1 MLPSFALPHFAGFH
15 HIRYTAEQARQDRQ
29 QWVIENQA
37 SESDQAFFEEANHQF
52 RSEETQA
59 LREVKAKLEP
69 IASAHYRETE
79 ARIRQ
84 STVGGTLAG
93 ASEAQVDAYSAQMGE
108 AFPFRPLP
116 PDLAYAN
123 TARPQVTY
131 LILPDDHAFVF
142 TGRDAVSVDWKLKLD
157 PGSIGNREIPPLMD
171 LKEGLRVNFDFRRYS
186 KEALQYFL
194 DRIAKPQA
202 GTLDDL
208 S

>member
-1 MLPSFALPHFAGFH
+1 MLPSFASPRFAGFH
-15 HIRYTAEQARQDRQ
+15 HIRYTAVQARQDRQ
-29 QWVIENQA
+29 QWLIENQT
-37 SESDQAFFEEANHQF
+37 SEPDRAFFEESLHQF

-59 LREVKAKLEP
+59 LREVKARMEP
-69 IASAHYRETE
+69 VASAHYRETE
-79 ARIRQ
+79 AQIRQ
-84 STVGGTLAG
+84 NTVGASLVG
-93 ASEAQVDAYSAQMGE
+93 ASETQVDAYSAQMGE

-123 TARPQVTY
+123 TARPQITY

-194 DRIAKPQA
+194 DRIAKPEA
-202 GTLDDL
+202 GTLGDL
-208 S
+208 T